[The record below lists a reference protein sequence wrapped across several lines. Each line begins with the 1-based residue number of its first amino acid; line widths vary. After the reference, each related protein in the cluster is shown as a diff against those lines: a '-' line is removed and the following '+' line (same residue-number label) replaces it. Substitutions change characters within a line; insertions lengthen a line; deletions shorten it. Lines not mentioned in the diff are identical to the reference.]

1 MISNVLIRSENTS
14 TNLNRLWHE
23 MDSDSD
29 GVVTEKEF
37 VESMQKNEAM
47 RRESAERVFAEMDSD
62 QSSSLSF
69 SEFVTASTD

>member
-1 MISNVLIRSENTS
+1 
-14 TNLNRLWHE
+14 

-47 RRESAERVFAEMDSD
+47 RRESAEKVFAEMDSD
-62 QSSSLSF
+62 QSSYLSF